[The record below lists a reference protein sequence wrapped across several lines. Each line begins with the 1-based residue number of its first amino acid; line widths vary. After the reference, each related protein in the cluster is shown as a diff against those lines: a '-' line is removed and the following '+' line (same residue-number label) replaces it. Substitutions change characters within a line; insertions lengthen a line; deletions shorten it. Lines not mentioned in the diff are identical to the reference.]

1 MRFFLID
8 RVTKLQQKKSIEGIK
23 AWSLDNE
30 IFLDHFPGN
39 PIVPGVLLTES
50 MAQLLGLLIEY
61 SYYAEWGSKEKV
73 YPILSIIQKAK
84 FREVVRPG
92 DQTKLIAELKTFDKN
107 RAVGKVQVF
116 VDDILKAE
124 ATLSFSIATTKDVPN
139 NRFLQRREEFYHIVL
154 NDILNNNTL

>member
-8 RVTKLQQKKSIEGIK
+8 RVTKMVERESISGIK

-30 IFLDHFPGN
+30 IFLDHFPGQ
-39 PIVPGVLLTES
+39 PMVPGVFLTES
-50 MAQLLGLLIEY
+50 MAQLLGVLIEA
-61 SYYAEWGSKEKV
+61 SYYEEWGKEQKV

-92 DQTKLIAELKTFDKN
+92 DQTIVEAKLLSLDKL

-116 VDDILKAE
+116 VENNLVAE
-124 ATLSFSIATTKDVPN
+124 STLSFSIASVKDVGPN
-139 NRFLQRREEFYHIVL
+139 KFLERREEFYHI
-154 NDILNNNTL
+154 IFKGIS